1 MLKDDS
7 MNTSQ
12 IGNIGESKTLCELT
26 KLGVPCYIPFGDG
39 NTSDLIADF
48 NGKLNRIQV
57 KTTNSLSENGV
68 MEWKITRQ
76 EGYHGNRVTYDLNS
90 IDFFA
95 LYCVEND
102 ILCFVPFDNNFP
114 SSTISIRPDDYN
126 GIRKNCMRFASDFS
140 INKIINAIS

>member
-1 MLKDDS
+1 

-12 IGNIGESKTLCELT
+12 TGNVGESKTLFELT
-26 KLGVPCYIPFGDG
+26 KLGVPCYVPFGDG

-57 KTTNSLSENGV
+57 KTTNCLSDNGA
-68 MEWKITRQ
+68 MEWKTTRQ
-76 EGYHGNRVTYDLNS
+76 EGYHGNRVAYDYNL

-95 LYCVEND
+95 LYCIEND
-102 ILCFVPFDNNFP
+102 ILCLIPFDNNCP

-140 INKIINAIS
+140 IDKIINANIN